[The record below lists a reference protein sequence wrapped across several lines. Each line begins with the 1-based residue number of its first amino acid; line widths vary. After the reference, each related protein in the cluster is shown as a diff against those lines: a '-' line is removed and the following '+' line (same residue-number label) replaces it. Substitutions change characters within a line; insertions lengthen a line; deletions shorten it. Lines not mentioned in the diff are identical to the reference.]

1 MLGASVRGVAVLGPV
16 QRFWESDRIS
26 VILSAVAFVGYSTL
40 WWSSGAIS
48 GGGDTDDYRAAA
60 RAILHGAE
68 VIPDR
73 VPGYP
78 ALLVLT
84 GAVDA
89 PSRLLLLVQVAMAVA
104 SVLMVVACARM
115 LDVGERLRVAATV
128 VLLAPP
134 KAALSRPTVVL
145 VTAVSVCSVGVVNPS
160 PLAIRS
166 LN

>member
-1 MLGASVRGVAVLGPV
+1 MRSEAALGPV
-16 QRFWESDRIS
+16 RRSWESDRIS

-84 GAVDA
+84 GAVLHSLGDSA
-89 PSRLLLLVQVAMAVA
+89 AFERF
-104 SVLMVVACARM
+104 ARA
-115 LDVGERLRVAATV
+115 DRFGRR
-128 VLLAPP
+128 
-134 KAALSRPTVVL
+134 VL
-145 VTAVSVCSVGVVNPS
+145 VLGAPGVHSVVRGDRLGGLGC
-160 PLAIRS
+160 RS
-166 LN
+166 LTR